1 MIRFEQVSKAYLG
14 GRQALQGVD
23 FHLRP
28 AEMAFLTGHSGAG
41 KSTLLKLICG
51 IERPSAGHIW
61 FGGHDISR
69 LKNREVPFL
78 RRQIGMI
85 FQDHHLLLDRTVY
98 DNVAMPLVIAGAST
112 EDIRRRV
119 SAALDKVGLLDKA
132 KNFPIQ
138 LSGGEQQRVG
148 IARAVVNKPAVLLA
162 DEPTGNL
169 DDALS
174 EGILRLFEEFN
185 RVGVTV
191 LMATH
196 DTGLIARRNYRI
208 LTLSQGRMVGEHSM
222 ANNAKTAKSKALRGG
237 WREQWRYAWMNAI
250 ADMLRQPLATL
261 LTVMVIAISL
271 TLPSVCYIVW
281 KNVSTAATQW
291 YPTPQLTVY
300 LDKSLDDD
308 AAVKVL
314 DAIKAEAGWRR

>member
-23 FHLRP
+23 FHLHP
-28 AEMAFLTGHSGAG
+28 GEMAFLTGHSGAG

-51 IERPSAGHIW
+51 IERPSTGHIW
-61 FGGHDISR
+61 FAGHDISR
-69 LKNREVPFL
+69 LKSREIPFL
-78 RRQIGMI
+78 RRQFGMI

-98 DNVAMPLVIAGAST
+98 ENVAMPLIISGAST

-148 IARAVVNKPAVLLA
+148 IARAVVNKPTVLMA

-169 DDALS
+169 DGELS
-174 EGILRLFEEFN
+174 EGIMRLFEEFN

-196 DTGLIARRNYRI
+196 DIALIERRNNRI
-208 LTLSQGRMVGEHSM
+208 LTLNQGRMEGENH
-222 ANNAKTAKSKALRGG
+222 G
-237 WREQWRYAWMNAI
+237 
-250 ADMLRQPLATL
+250 
-261 LTVMVIAISL
+261 
-271 TLPSVCYIVW
+271 
-281 KNVSTAATQW
+281 
-291 YPTPQLTVY
+291 
-300 LDKSLDDD
+300 
-308 AAVKVL
+308 
-314 DAIKAEAGWRR
+314 

>member
-1 MIRFEQVSKAYLG
+1 MNRSVKRIAADVRPC
-14 GRQALQGVD
+14 RVD

-51 IERPSAGHIW
+51 IERPSAGQIL
-61 FGGHDISR
+61 FSGHNISR
-69 LKNREVPFL
+69 LTKREVPFL

-85 FQDHHLLLDRTVY
+85 FQDHHLLMERTVY
-98 DNVAMPLVIAGAST
+98 DNVAMPLIIAGATS

-132 KNFPIQ
+132 RNYPIQ

-169 DDALS
+169 DDVLS

-196 DTGLIARRNYRI
+196 DTGLISRRNYRV
-208 LTLSQGRMVGEHSM
+208 LTLSDGRMIGETIM
-222 ANNAKTAKSKALRGG
+222 ANNARNLKK
-237 WREQWRYAWMNAI
+237 
-250 ADMLRQPLATL
+250 P
-261 LTVMVIAISL
+261 
-271 TLPSVCYIVW
+271 P
-281 KNVSTAATQW
+281 
-291 YPTPQLTVY
+291 
-300 LDKSLDDD
+300 
-308 AAVKVL
+308 
-314 DAIKAEAGWRR
+314 

>member
-1 MIRFEQVSKAYLG
+1 MIRFEHVSKAYLG

-28 AEMAFLTGHSGAG
+28 GEMTFLTGHSGAG

-51 IERPSAGHIW
+51 IERPSDGAIW
-61 FGGHDISR
+61 FAGHDISR
-69 LKNREVPFL
+69 LKNSEIPFL

-85 FQDHHLLLDRTVY
+85 FQDHHLLMDRTVY
-98 DNVAMPLVIAGAST
+98 DNVSLPLIIAGASE

-132 KNFPIQ
+132 KNYPIQ

-148 IARAVVNKPAVLLA
+148 IARAVVNKPTVLLA

-169 DDALS
+169 DGELS
-174 EGILRLFEEFN
+174 EGIMRLFEEFN

-196 DTGLIARRNYRI
+196 DMTLVERRNYRI
-208 LTLSQGRMVGEHSM
+208 LTLGQGRMVGGQH
-222 ANNAKTAKSKALRGG
+222 G
-237 WREQWRYAWMNAI
+237 
-250 ADMLRQPLATL
+250 
-261 LTVMVIAISL
+261 
-271 TLPSVCYIVW
+271 
-281 KNVSTAATQW
+281 
-291 YPTPQLTVY
+291 
-300 LDKSLDDD
+300 
-308 AAVKVL
+308 
-314 DAIKAEAGWRR
+314 

>member
-1 MIRFEQVSKAYLG
+1 MIRFEHVSKAYLG

-23 FHLRP
+23 FHVRP
-28 AEMAFLTGHSGAG
+28 GEMVFLTGHSGAG

-51 IERPSAGHIW
+51 IERPSDGTILFDGHN
-61 FGGHDISR
+61 ISR

-98 DNVAMPLVIAGAST
+98 DNVAMPLIIAGASP

-132 KNFPIQ
+132 RNFPVQ

-148 IARAVVNKPAVLLA
+148 IARAVVNKPMVLLA

-169 DDALS
+169 DSGLS

-196 DTGLIARRNYRI
+196 DIMLIERRNYRV
-208 LTLSQGRMVGEHSM
+208 LTLSQGRM
-222 ANNAKTAKSKALRGG
+222 AGG
-237 WREQWRYAWMNAI
+237 
-250 ADMLRQPLATL
+250 LH
-261 LTVMVIAISL
+261 
-271 TLPSVCYIVW
+271 
-281 KNVSTAATQW
+281 
-291 YPTPQLTVY
+291 
-300 LDKSLDDD
+300 
-308 AAVKVL
+308 
-314 DAIKAEAGWRR
+314 G

>member
-1 MIRFEQVSKAYLG
+1 MIRFEHVSKAYRG

-28 AEMAFLTGHSGAG
+28 GEMAFLTGHSGAG

-51 IERPSAGHIW
+51 IERPSAGHIL
-61 FGGHDISR
+61 FNGHDISR
-69 LKNREVPFL
+69 LKDREIPFL

-85 FQDHHLLLDRTVY
+85 FQDHHLLFDRTVY
-98 DNVAMPLVIAGAST
+98 DNVAMPLIISGASS

-148 IARAVVNKPAVLLA
+148 IARAVVNKPTMLLA

-169 DDALS
+169 DNELS
-174 EGILRLFEEFN
+174 EGIMRLFEEFN

-196 DTGLIARRNYRI
+196 DIALIERRNLRV
-208 LTLSQGRMVGEHSM
+208 LTLSEGRM
-222 ANNAKTAKSKALRGG
+222 LGG
-237 WREQWRYAWMNAI
+237 QH
-250 ADMLRQPLATL
+250 
-261 LTVMVIAISL
+261 
-271 TLPSVCYIVW
+271 
-281 KNVSTAATQW
+281 
-291 YPTPQLTVY
+291 
-300 LDKSLDDD
+300 
-308 AAVKVL
+308 
-314 DAIKAEAGWRR
+314 G